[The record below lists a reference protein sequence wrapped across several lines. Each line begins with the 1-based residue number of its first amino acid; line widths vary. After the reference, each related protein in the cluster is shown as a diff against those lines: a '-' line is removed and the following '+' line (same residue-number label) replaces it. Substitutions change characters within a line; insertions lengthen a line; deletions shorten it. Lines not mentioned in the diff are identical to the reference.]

1 MFRQIRVGGAVA
13 ILAVLCLVWSGCA
26 GRTEAGAPAAKGG
39 GKGFRKGDAIVPV
52 VAAEATHKTV
62 PVEIQVIG
70 NVEAYATIGVK
81 AQVGGEL
88 TRVHIQEGDFV
99 KKGDLLFSIDQ
110 RPFAAMV
117 SQVEANLAR
126 DRALLKQAEANLSRD
141 IAQEKYARAQA
152 ARYQSL
158 FQQGIISREHTEQF
172 VTDADAKAEA
182 VTADRAAIESARAT
196 MAANTAM
203 LDNAK
208 IQLGYTTIR
217 SPINGR
223 TGNLMVKAGSVVRAN
238 DIDLVTINQL
248 EPTYVTFA
256 VPEARLTDIK
266 RYMAQGHV
274 KVLAAPDKESGNFE
288 TGSLSFIDNT
298 VDVSTGT
305 IKLKGTFTNT
315 DHKLWP
321 GQFVRVVL
329 RLTDRNALIVPIQAL
344 QTGQDGQFVFIV
356 KPDMTV
362 ESRSVIVGARV
373 DQDAVIEN
381 GLADGDRVVT
391 EGQLRLAPGSRV
403 RFGGGPGGGPGG
415 GKKRGG

>member
-1 MFRQIRVGGAVA
+1 MSGQIRVGAAWAGV
-13 ILAVLCLVWSGCA
+13 AVLSLVLMGCT
-26 GRTEAGAPAAKGG
+26 GKGEPGPGTGKGG
-39 GKGFRKGDAIVPV
+39 GKGSKKGDAIVPV
-52 VAAEATHKTV
+52 MIAPVSHKTV

-88 TRVHIQEGDFV
+88 TRIDFQEGDFV
-99 KKGDLLFSIDQ
+99 KKGNPLFSIDR
-110 RPFAAMV
+110 RPFDAAV
-117 SQVEANLAR
+117 SQVQANLAR
-126 DRALLKQAEANLSRD
+126 DTAQLRQAEANLSRD

-182 VTADRAAIESARAT
+182 VSADRAAIESAKAA
-196 MAANTAM
+196 MAANAAM
-203 LDNAK
+203 MDTAK

-217 SPINGR
+217 SPIDGR
-223 TGNLMVKAGSVVRAN
+223 TGNLTVKAGSIVKPN

-248 EPTYVTFA
+248 EPIYVTFA
-256 VPEARLTDIK
+256 VPEARLPDVK
-266 RYMAQGHV
+266 RYMAKGRL
-274 KVLAAPDKESGNFE
+274 KVMVAPEKEGGAFE
-288 TGSLSFIDNT
+288 TGYLSFVDNA
-298 VDVSTGT
+298 VDMTTGT

-329 RLTDRNALIVPIQAL
+329 RLADRPDALVVPTQAL
-344 QTGQDGQFVFIV
+344 QTGQDGQFVFVV
-356 KPDMTV
+356 KQDMTV
-362 ESRSVIVGARV
+362 ESRPVTVGARV
-373 DQDAVIEN
+373 DQDVVIES
-381 GLADGDRVVT
+381 GLSEGERVIT

-403 RFGGGPGGGPGG
+403 RLGGGGGGPGG